1 MVVITVKG
9 HRGQRFVSSLI
20 VPQAP
25 ATNNNKW
32 QIVKRTRINPLT
44 LADQPYNPDFYRES
58 IRAGSIEGAK
68 IQNWTTGDGE
78 HIRAIQTM
86 LHLQTNY
93 NALLMS
99 GLYRQ
104 PRAVVEQCLRTWY
117 EAIADQFPAYAR
129 WCRFELARH
138 MRKFDAREGADY
150 RFVA

>member
-1 MVVITVKG
+1 MVVVRV
-9 HRGQRFVSSLI
+9 RGQRGQRLVSSMI
-20 VPQAP
+20 VPVCSN
-25 ATNNNKW
+25 TNNKW
-32 QIVKRTRINPLT
+32 TIVKRTRINPLT

-68 IQNWTTGDGE
+68 IQNWCPGDGE

-93 NALLMS
+93 NALLMA

-104 PRAVVEQCLRTWY
+104 PREVVDQCLKAWY
-117 EAIADQFPAYAR
+117 EHIAEQFPAYAR
-129 WCRFELARH
+129 YCAFEYARH
-138 MRKFDAREGADY
+138 MRKVDKKEGMDF

>member
-1 MVVITVKG
+1 MVVVRV
-9 HRGQRFVSSLI
+9 RGQRGQRTISNMIVSAMLSN
-20 VPQAP
+20 
-25 ATNNNKW
+25 TNNKW
-32 QIVKRTRINPLT
+32 TIVKRTRVNPMT

-68 IQNWTTGDGE
+68 IQNWCPGDGE

-93 NALLMS
+93 NALLMQ

-104 PRAVVEQCLRTWY
+104 PREVVDECLGTWY
-117 EAIADQFPAYAR
+117 RQIAEHFPAYAR
-129 WCRFELARH
+129 YCAFEHARH
-138 MRKFDAREGADY
+138 LRKFDVKEGIDF